1 MLSLKHGGTKG
12 WRPLPVSGVHHDAE
26 PQSVGQHEELQQQ
39 GAAGRP
45 LQASERT
52 AGGPLKQRQP
62 QVTLTQR
69 PLQLAPEKAGQLK
82 EHGLL

>member
-1 MLSLKHGGTKG
+1 MCATWDGRTKG
-12 WRPLPVSGVHHDAE
+12 KRPLPVSVVHHDAE

-39 GAAGRP
+39 GAARRP
-45 LQASERT
+45 LQAGERT
-52 AGGPLKQRQP
+52 AGGPLEQRQP

-69 PLQLAPEKAGQLK
+69 PLQLTPEKAGQLK